1 MSRQPPP
8 QETHHEARGR
18 SGRRF
23 GVAEALLLLIFL
35 VSGVGVAMT
44 DVSPKWGHFFW
55 IGLVPL
61 LAITSIH
68 RRWLHPR
75 EPGESW
81 LRLFGAELFHWAG
94 LFAVLELV
102 FILYNTNR
110 INAPELG
117 LFSLIAVALAT
128 FLAGVHFD
136 WHFAV
141 LGTLL
146 GLSALAVAWIEASVW
161 FVMPLALAAVL
172 ILLWIQRRRTE
183 NKSPSSG

>member
-1 MSRQPPP
+1 MSRQSPL
-8 QETHHEARGR
+8 QETHHEPQGR

-35 VSGVGVAMT
+35 VSAVGVAMT
-44 DVSPKWGHFFW
+44 DVSPRWGHFFW

-61 LAITSIH
+61 LAIASIH
-68 RRWLHPR
+68 RRWLRPR

-81 LRLFGAELFHWAG
+81 LRLFGAEIFHWAG

-146 GLSALAVAWIEASVW
+146 GLSALGVAWIEASIW
-161 FVMPLALAAVL
+161 FVMPLALAVVF
-172 ILLWIQRRRTE
+172 ILLWIQRRKTQ
-183 NKSPSSG
+183 NQSPSSG